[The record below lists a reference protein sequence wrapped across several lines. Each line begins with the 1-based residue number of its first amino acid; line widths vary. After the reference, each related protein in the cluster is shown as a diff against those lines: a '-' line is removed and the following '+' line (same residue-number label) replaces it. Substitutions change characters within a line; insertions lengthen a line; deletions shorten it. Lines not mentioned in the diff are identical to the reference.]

1 MSFAKLR
8 DTNLERICVSQGT
21 LFSQLLANVLLFM
34 LIVSLFFKIIW
45 VLNQKDMVV
54 LNDNNFQM
62 IYLVPPTLWITHQRV
77 NVDIG
82 GSVNIDCLTAA
93 HPPSINYWSRAGQKG
108 YISGQSN
115 P

>member
-1 MSFAKLR
+1 MS
-8 DTNLERICVSQGT
+8 
-21 LFSQLLANVLLFM
+21 
-34 LIVSLFFKIIW
+34 IVSFLKIIW
-45 VLNQKDMVV
+45 VLNQKKPKDMVIKNV
-54 LNDNNFQM
+54 NNFQM